1 MAAFNKFNLTVQ
13 YYVNG
18 GNLNFTT
25 DTCKFLLTN
34 TAPVATNSTYSNISA
49 NELASGNGYTTG
61 GASLSAPSSTNSSG
75 TQTFTG
81 TIANPTWSATGSM
94 GPFRYVVLYDSTA
107 SGQPLI
113 GWWDNGSSVT
123 LNASQTFTLTLSTGI
138 LTIS

>member
-1 MAAFNKFNLTVQ
+1 MYKRQ
-13 YYVNG
+13 
-18 GNLNFTT
+18 
-25 DTCKFLLTN
+25 
-34 TAPVATNSTYSNISA
+34 APVATNSTYSNISA

-81 TIANPTWSATGSM
+81 TIANPTWTATGSM

-113 GWWDNGSSVT
+113 GWWDNGSNVT
-123 LNASQTFTLTLSTGI
+123 LTASQTFTLTLPTGI
-138 LTIS
+138 LIIS